1 MISTPLGYRSSPR
14 NSELRP
20 AKKIVDTHM
29 TNRGKYDVGKRP
41 FTRPISRGIGGLEEP
56 LDSLQDTHCVTSQIL
71 PQYAAQR

>member
-20 AKKIVDTHM
+20 SKKIVDTHM
-29 TNRGKYDVGKRP
+29 TNRVNYDVGKRP
-41 FTRPISRGIGGLEEP
+41 FTSPISRSIGGLEEP
-56 LDSLQDTHCVTSQIL
+56 LDSLQDTRCATSQIL

>member
-29 TNRGKYDVGKRP
+29 TNRAKYDVGKRP
-41 FTRPISRGIGGLEEP
+41 FTSPISRGIGDLEEP
-56 LDSLQDTHCVTSQIL
+56 LDSLLDTHCVASQIL
-71 PQYAAQR
+71 PQYATQR

>member
-20 AKKIVDTHM
+20 SKKIVDTHM
-29 TNRGKYDVGKRP
+29 TNRIKYDVGTSFHQP
-41 FTRPISRGIGGLEEP
+41 YFEGYWGLEEP
-56 LDSLQDTHCVTSQIL
+56 LDSLQDTHCDTSQIL